1 MIKQFRFHI
10 HILLDLVMAFFLLT
24 FVCVDGLQVHN
35 MADDVVLIRDA
46 VSSQHISGLPG
57 DVQGLPTA
65 VPL

>member
-1 MIKQFRFHI
+1 
-10 HILLDLVMAFFLLT
+10 MAFFLLT

-35 MADDVVLIRDA
+35 MADDVVLVRDA
-46 VSSQHISGLPG
+46 VSSQHVSGLPG